1 MRHAADHFIEDTAVS
16 VQVILCI
23 AAERNVFIAGSVYS
37 VHESEFPFRHF
48 FHYVICY
55 AGGSRGV
62 KRIAIETYVLYS
74 RGSLF
79 VPLPAAGTL
88 TFVIS
93 YGILRE
99 RTAGIC
105 WEMKKDMRF

>member
-1 MRHAADHFIEDTAVS
+1 M
-16 VQVILCI
+16 
-23 AAERNVFIAGSVYS
+23 
-37 VHESEFPFRHF
+37 
-48 FHYVICY
+48 
-55 AGGSRGV
+55 